1 LYFCPCSCPF
11 VTILKFSFFCRF
23 FCCAF
28 LFIAAALLLSFLFFP
43 FCLLIRFPPEAVCKE
58 QNDVNILDSIC
69 LLIRLIYVRIA
80 SEGLSGF
87 LFFFCKNE
95 NQEMHLSQGNILFIL
110 FTYLNRAKNLDQT
123 SKQRNY
129 FYTGCFIF
137 VGTPVILAPF
147 FLAILPC
154 KTGFPLA
161 YILTV

>member
-1 LYFCPCSCPF
+1 MIYFVPVRVLMHVAIPIFSSSAGFLLRFLICCCSTPF
-11 VTILKFSFFCRF
+11 I
-23 FCCAF
+23 
-28 LFIAAALLLSFLFFP
+28 LLLFP

-69 LLIRLIYVRIA
+69 LLIRLIYVSIA

-87 LFFFCKNE
+87 IFFFCENE
-95 NQEMHLSQGNILFIL
+95 NPEMHLSQGNILFIL

-129 FYTGCFIF
+129 FYTECFIF

-147 FLAILPC
+147 VLAILP
-154 KTGFPLA
+154 
-161 YILTV
+161 V